1 MCAITGLTILTH
13 LLRFP
18 EAASASSAGTL
29 THQAFLQIPGIGGP
43 LLNICLL
50 LFAFATLTGWSYFGQ
65 QAFYYLFPQKK
76 PGIYQTLYLVMI
88 FLGAVLS
95 LELVWE
101 ISDTLNFLLLIPN
114 LIALYGLRKEI
125 KG

>member
-1 MCAITGLTILTH
+1 MCAITGLVILTH

-18 EAASASSAGTL
+18 QSLFVSSAGNL
-29 THQAFLQIPGIGGP
+29 TQAAFLQIPVIGGP
-43 LLNICLL
+43 LLGLCLL

-65 QAFYYLFPQKK
+65 QAFRYLFPGKSLSL
-76 PGIYQTLYLVMI
+76 YQIIYLVMI

-101 ISDTLNFLLLIPN
+101 ISDTLNFLLLVPN
-114 LIALYGLRKEI
+114 LIALYGLRKQI
-125 KG
+125 KA